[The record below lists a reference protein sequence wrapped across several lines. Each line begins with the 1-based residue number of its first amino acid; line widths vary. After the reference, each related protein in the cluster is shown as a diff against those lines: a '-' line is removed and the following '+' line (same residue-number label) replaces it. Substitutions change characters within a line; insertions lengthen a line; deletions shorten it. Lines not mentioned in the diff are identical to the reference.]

1 MASLICWA
9 SGLLEVVPTKEVPV
23 DSGPIVLMTG
33 VLSKLVTIATTHGEY
48 RLKTRAWY
56 VPGTKPI
63 PEDPDAAAK
72 QQQENM
78 TLVIAFNKKIDGR

>member
-9 SGLLEVVPTKEVPV
+9 SGLLEVIPTKEVPV
-23 DSGPIVLMTG
+23 DIGPIVLMTG
-33 VLSKLVTIATTHGEY
+33 PQTRLHSVMSAFGEY
-48 RLKTRAWY
+48 RQKIRAWY
-56 VPGTKPI
+56 VPGTQRI

-72 QQQENM
+72 QQENM